1 MDLTYEHGNIT
12 MEDKVITA
20 LDTFVLDFIR
30 ILERY
35 TDYVLVNGYVTIL
48 LGRARGTED
57 IDTLIPPMDKS

>member
-1 MDLTYEHGNIT
+1 